1 MTESELTEPHRH
13 KEKVRAVFVSLV
25 TLGLGILEGTFKQTS
40 ISEMKYR
47 QSLPHPDLH
56 DESFSNL
63 KFFQTCQKFM
73 KICGNSDNFG
83 CIDLGAPTK
92 VRFRRQ
98 LSAAINYLK
107 YREDRLVLYAEL
119 HDNRE
124 ELIAGLLDANQEKTK
139 WNEMI
144 VQAKADAETRWD
156 EGNKMN
162 ADCSEMEREIAEE
175 NQLQRRLRGE
185 SEELKKEATIL
196 KDKIA
201 TAELALQEMDAE
213 ERKLLPKVVDSPVQL
228 KAKLAELDVELSQE
242 QRRAKDADTDSKLME
257 SRVRNVGK
265 AQNDVGEA
273 IRLAHEL
280 AEDKTKFEQV
290 SEEADRIQR
299 AIDTNQKEVE
309 KLEQLRDEHKAEVEQ
324 IETKTEDNREQNK
337 IKIEEVHAALRTV
350 NAQLLEVEKG
360 RRDAKATLEQHQ
372 EDVKVIKTIMEEE
385 KKKADDEI
393 ANIMSSFK
401 EIEKVVLDRQ
411 EEFHGNIRVN

>member
-1 MTESELTEPHRH
+1 M
-13 KEKVRAVFVSLV
+13 
-25 TLGLGILEGTFKQTS
+25 
-40 ISEMKYR
+40 
-47 QSLPHPDLH
+47 
-56 DESFSNL
+56 
-63 KFFQTCQKFM
+63 
-73 KICGNSDNFG
+73 
-83 CIDLGAPTK
+83 
-92 VRFRRQ
+92 
-98 LSAAINYLK
+98 
-107 YREDRLVLYAEL
+107 VLYAEL

-324 IETKTEDNREQNK
+324 IGKLFHFVFRFTMSVNTSLLKNDLFLFYLGIETKTEDNREQNK

-372 EDVKVIKTIMEEE
+372 EDVKVIKTIMEEG

>member
-1 MTESELTEPHRH
+1 
-13 KEKVRAVFVSLV
+13 
-25 TLGLGILEGTFKQTS
+25 
-40 ISEMKYR
+40 MKYR

-324 IETKTEDNREQNK
+324 IGKLFHFVFRFTMSVNTSLLKNDLFLFYLGIETKTEDNREQNK

>member
-1 MTESELTEPHRH
+1 LTESELTEPHRH